1 MEAPSDT
8 LSPLHSSKYIIAQLL
23 CAVQRSLKQ
32 GFQLTASFARKS
44 GVLSAMA

>member
-1 MEAPSDT
+1 MESPSDT

-32 GFQLTASFARKS
+32 GFQLLHLLPANPGF
-44 GVLSAMA
+44 